1 MQATF
6 AVEMSMEQPQGVQ
19 QPLQRHKP
27 IEESPIVT
35 CGVYYNPDDPRVCVC
50 GREKT
55 SCNRPTPAANIGTTG
70 GKFICLI
77 YVLALVA
84 VLVGGAIFKSG
95 SDKGDR
101 KEED

>member
-1 MQATF
+1 MWRGGSLGYLALR
-6 AVEMSMEQPQGVQ
+6 A
-19 QPLQRHKP
+19 
-27 IEESPIVT
+27 
-35 CGVYYNPDDPRVCVC
+35 
-50 GREKT
+50 
-55 SCNRPTPAANIGTTG
+55 G